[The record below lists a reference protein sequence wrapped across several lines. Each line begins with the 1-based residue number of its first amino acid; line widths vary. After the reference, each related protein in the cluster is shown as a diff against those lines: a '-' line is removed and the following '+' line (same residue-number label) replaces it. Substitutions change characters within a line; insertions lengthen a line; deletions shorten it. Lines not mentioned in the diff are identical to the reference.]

1 MAKVIEGSR
10 SQLSGKADGQVYVR
24 LNGEVYTRKLPKWTK
39 NSFSKGMLQ
48 NQKRFKLVNEFCSVF
63 KDSVIPQI
71 WKGVSPRMS
80 GYALFLKSNMP
91 AFGPDGTVEDPKR
104 VILSTGILS
113 FPPGFAAKRMEVD
126 ENRMEVSW
134 PKQMHVG
141 GVHLKDELM
150 VVFSFGGE
158 YSGIINTGIVR
169 NDLGGTFALPASPM
183 PHAPCPMLLYLFF
196 AAANRRDYSE
206 SKCFEV

>member
-39 NSFSKGMLQ
+39 NSYSKGMLQ

-63 KDSVIPQI
+63 KDSLIPQI

-91 AFGPDGTVEDPKR
+91 AFGPDGTLEDPKR
-104 VILSTGILS
+104 VILSTGSLS
-113 FPPGFAAKRMEVD
+113 FPPGFAAKRMNVD

-150 VVFSFGGE
+150 VIFYFEGE
-158 YSGIINTGIVR
+158 YSDMINTGIVR
-169 NDLGGTFALPASPM
+169 NDLSGTFALPLFSLPQAPRPM
-183 PHAPCPMLLYLFF
+183 HVYLFF
-196 AAANRRDYSE
+196 VSKDRRDYSP
-206 SKCFEV
+206 SVCFEI